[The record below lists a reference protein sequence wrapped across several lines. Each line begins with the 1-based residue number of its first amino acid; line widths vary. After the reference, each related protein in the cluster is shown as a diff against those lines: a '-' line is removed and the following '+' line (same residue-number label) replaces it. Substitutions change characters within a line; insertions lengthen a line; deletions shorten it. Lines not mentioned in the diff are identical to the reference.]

1 MTFPVKGLNAETG
14 REPEELLAR
23 IRGLFG
29 EGAVVDV
36 RAHTAGLKEEVQ
48 YRDIWLSVDKGRF
61 LEMIDVLAEFDFPMF
76 YVMSGNDDG
85 DVVTLYYHFGIFQCA
100 GRGKRFGV
108 AVSVALPK
116 NDLVVPSL
124 FSRIPGVEYSERE
137 MREMLGITFDG
148 LPNTALVFLP
158 EDWDEAVKPW
168 RRDETGPKPENVR
181 ELS

>member
-1 MTFPVKGLNAETG
+1 MNFPVNGINAEEG

-23 IRGLFG
+23 IREVFG
-29 EGAVVDV
+29 EGAVVRV
-36 RAHTAGLKEEVQ
+36 RAHAEGLKNEVQ
-48 YRDIWLSVDKGRF
+48 YRDIWMSVRKDRF

-76 YVMSGNDDG
+76 HVMSGNDDG
-85 DVVTLYYHFGIFQCA
+85 DVVTLNYHFGIFQCA
-100 GRGKRFGV
+100 GRRKRIG
-108 AVSVALPK
+108 ATVSVSLPK
-116 NDLVVPSL
+116 DDLVVPSL

-137 MREMLGITFDG
+137 MREMLGIRFDG